1 MKITPA
7 SAPISP
13 VSVANMRA
21 APNSRERFS
30 GLLRRRN
37 VKALGRPNV
46 RALARKT
53 GQRIMAANSP
63 RPAGCR
69 ARAERMPVAALIA
82 MMKNFAPTDC
92 TTAPTE
98 LSSRARTVGSS
109 AGNGAAVAAN
119 ILDVPVLKSNVLAI
133 CSVDADENAG
143 PTTE

>member
-1 MKITPA
+1 M
-7 SAPISP
+7 
-13 VSVANMRA
+13 
-21 APNSRERFS
+21 
-30 GLLRRRN
+30 
-37 VKALGRPNV
+37 
-46 RALARKT
+46 
-53 GQRIMAANSP
+53 
-63 RPAGCR
+63 
-69 ARAERMPVAALIA
+69 AALIA

-98 LSSRARTVGSS
+98 PSPRAVGSS